1 MNTQLGA
8 VLIKN
13 YASLDENK
21 KGSMCFFLKR
31 AEEFVLKFE
40 IAHALLY

>member
-1 MNTQLGA
+1 MTLEGWQITIYHL
-8 VLIKN
+8 
-13 YASLDENK
+13 S
-21 KGSMCFFLKR
+21 KR